1 MIKVYSTTWC
11 PWCVKIKKYLDT
23 KGQNYEEVNVADEKE
38 ARDEVY
44 EISGQRSVPVTDI
57 NGTII
62 VGFDREAIDN
72 ALKGLS

>member
-1 MIKVYSTTWC
+1 M
-11 PWCVKIKKYLDT
+11 
-23 KGQNYEEVNVADEKE
+23 ADEKE

-44 EISGQRSVPVTDI
+44 KISGQRSVPVTDI

-72 ALKGLS
+72 AIKG

>member
-11 PWCVKIKKYLDT
+11 PWCVKVKKYLEAKD
-23 KGQNYEEVNVADEKE
+23 QNYEEINVADEKE

-44 EISGQRSVPVTDI
+44 KISGQRSVPVTDI

-72 ALKGLS
+72 ALKA

>member
-1 MIKVYSTTWC
+1 V
-11 PWCVKIKKYLDT
+11 KKYLDT

-72 ALKGLS
+72 ALKG